1 MVRHLHW
8 ILTSI
13 PSLCCRSGSPE
24 DATPPSPS
32 RPISACS
39 IAARH
44 PYYSQQACCSHA
56 AGCEAS
62 HIQLIV
68 HQLCLAPAPDC
79 HHVSSGTVQPHC
91 WGSLALRRGP
101 SGGWLKLSRHLLFR
115 RRMIQVGYKFVWSEQ
130 HVRRQGLYF
139 PDLNLQP
146 TPRDMIY
153 KVQCCLSGEGDS
165 QEELGWFGRWARLK
179 CVWLH
184 TNCSGPRCCTKV

>member
-1 MVRHLHW
+1 MVRHLHCW

-13 PSLCCRSGSPE
+13 PSLCCRSESLE
-24 DATPPSPS
+24 DATPSSPS
-32 RPISACS
+32 RPISPCS

-62 HIQLIV
+62 HIQLV
-68 HQLCLAPAPDC
+68 VPPALPSPSTRLPPC
-79 HHVSSGTVQPHC
+79 VVPSLQVARRPRCASLSVSGTVQPHC
-91 WGSLALRRGP
+91 RGSLALRRGP

-146 TPRDMIY
+146 TPRDMIH
-153 KVQCCLSGEGDS
+153 KVQCCLSGGGLS
-165 QEELGWFGRWARLK
+165 GKVRV
-179 CVWLH
+179 VW
-184 TNCSGPRCCTKV
+184 